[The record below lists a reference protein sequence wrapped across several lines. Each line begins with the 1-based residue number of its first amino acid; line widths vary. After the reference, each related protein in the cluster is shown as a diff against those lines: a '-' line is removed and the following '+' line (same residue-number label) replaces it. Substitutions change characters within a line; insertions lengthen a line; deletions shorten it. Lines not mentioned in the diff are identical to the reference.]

1 MIPGSFHVDQTESHC
16 VSTRTWLYLGAVIV
30 GLSLMALEDPSAV
43 EAEAPASAPTSE
55 ETTRLA
61 DAAAVKA
68 GAVSHRHGEGLPLRA
83 KASEAAPLPTL
94 RK

>member
-43 EAEAPASAPTSE
+43 EAEAPASVPTSE
-55 ETTRLA
+55 ESTRLA
-61 DAAAVKA
+61 DAAAAKA
-68 GAVSHRHGEGLPLRA
+68 AVSHRHGEGLPLRA